1 MQDAMKEVAATPDE
15 GAGSTRPGAEPLLDV
30 RGVTKSFGA
39 QQALDDVSVTIGDG
53 EFVGLMGPNG
63 AGKSTLIK
71 IIDGV
76 YRPDSGSVRIG
87 GLPLAR
93 ARSLVGVVHQDLGLV
108 DDMTVLEN
116 LCLGAQRTSRQVF
129 RRRAREREF
138 GLAQLRRVGLEQL
151 DLYRMLRTLSPGE
164 KTMVAVARLL
174 ASGSRLIIV
183 DEATSTLPSKDA
195 QWLIS
200 TLRSHVQQGYSVI
213 MVSHKLAE
221 IVDEVDR
228 QIVLRDGRV
237 VFDSSERLLSVEE
250 AAELISPERAGQA
263 RQQEAGN
270 AGPGGQAA
278 PPVLRFAGA
287 VTSNC
292 GPIDLDLRP
301 GEIVGVTG
309 LLGSGFYDLA
319 YLAAGTV
326 RPASGRV
333 EIAPGARIAMV
344 PPHRETEGVFPAF
357 PVQWNLT
364 IGSLRRW
371 RSPSHLL
378 RLAGERAA
386 ALTVAE
392 RLRIT
397 PLRLSLRQDALSG
410 GNQQKVLF
418 GRGLLRQATC
428 FVLCEPTRG
437 VDVGTRAEIYSLVR
451 ELKDD
456 GAAILILS
464 SDVQDLFELADR
476 IGAIEDGRLTQL
488 WDTSELGSAE
498 LTQLL

>member
-1 MQDAMKEVAATPDE
+1 VARTAGE
-15 GAGSTRPGAEPLLDV
+15 GAGRLPPVGEPLLEV

-39 QQALDDVSVTIGDG
+39 QRALDDVTLTVRQG
-53 EFVGLMGPNG
+53 EFVGLLGPNG

-76 YRPDSGSVRIG
+76 HRPDSGFVQIAG
-87 GLPLAR
+87 MPLAR

-108 DDMTVLEN
+108 EDMTVLEN
-116 LCLGAQRTSRQVF
+116 LCLGAQRNSRQVL
-129 RRRAREREF
+129 RHRSREREF
-138 GLAQLRRVGLEQL
+138 GLAQLRQVGLEYL

-183 DEATSTLPSKDA
+183 DEATSTLPPKDA

-200 TLRSHVQQGYSVI
+200 TLRSHVRQGYSVI

-221 IVDEVDR
+221 IVGEVDR

-237 VFDSSERLLSVEE
+237 VFDNSRELLSVAE
-250 AAELISPERAGQA
+250 AAELISPALARSAPHADTGQA
-263 RQQEAGN
+263 VPADGSARV
-270 AGPGGQAA
+270 
-278 PPVLRFAGA
+278 VLRFSAA
-287 VTSNC
+287 ATRLC
-292 GPIDLDLRP
+292 GPVDLELHA

-309 LLGSGFYDLA
+309 LLGSGLYDLA
-319 YLAAGTV
+319 YMAAGTV
-326 RPASGRV
+326 RPQSGRV
-333 EIAPGARIAMV
+333 DITPGTTIALV
-344 PPHRETEGVFPAF
+344 PPHRETEGVFPVF

-364 IGSLRRW
+364 IAALRRW
-371 RSPSHLL
+371 RSPARLL
-378 RLAGERAA
+378 RLRAEAEA
-386 ALTVAE
+386 ADTVAT

-397 PLRLSLRQDALSG
+397 PHRLSLRQDTLSG

-418 GRGLLRQATC
+418 GRGLLRQADC

-437 VDVGTRAEIYSLVR
+437 VDVGTRAEIYSLIR
-451 ELKDD
+451 DLRGD
-456 GAAILILS
+456 GAAVLVLS

-476 IGAIEDGRLTQL
+476 IGAIEGGRLTQL
-488 WDTSELGSAE
+488 WDTGTLGSPE